1 MNNIEIQSKN
11 IEFGII
17 PKDILTILLNASNVN
32 YQETFLLNVK
42 YNQVNEIG
50 LEISNKFSSFSVN
63 FLDMSGFI
71 GIEQLQSSLLFQTL
85 QISLIFGILALYFGF
100 INVSTISKRKS
111 IILAKFGLVTN
122 HRKILRNCLII
133 EGIIFIISYILSLM
147 LASLF
152 ANLASLL
159 LSGINLTFLIFS

>member
-1 MNNIEIQSKN
+1 MSYPLKPLYEEVAFIAYHFHWSHDQIMNMEHRERKKWV
-11 IEFGII
+11 E
-17 PKDILTILLNASNVN
+17 
-32 YQETFLLNVK
+32 
-42 YNQVNEIG
+42 
-50 LEISNKFSSFSVN
+50 EISK
-63 FLDMSGFI
+63 
-71 GIEQLQSSLLFQTL
+71 
-85 QISLIFGILALYFGF
+85 

-159 LSGINLTFLIFS
+159 LSGINLTTEALKDIIYQV